1 MKRLVLCVSLLAF
14 LAVLANSETVVA
26 KTVVVSQLGA
36 TPAEVHAAQ
45 ELRDHL
51 AKITGVD
58 VPLRTGAVDA
68 PRNAIVVGQGLV
80 ARKLFAGVQW
90 GKLGEEQTLIRS
102 KRDVL
107 LVAGGQPRGTL
118 YAVYRLLQVKCGVR
132 WWTPWATTIPKNPKL
147 AFGAMDWTETPAFEY
162 RDPYWFHSFDADWA
176 ARNFDNGFNTRVD
189 AARGGKVLYQGFV
202 HTYYGLAPPDK
213 LFGVHPEWFSLIN
226 GRRTTQ
232 DAQLCTTNPQL
243 RDYIVE
249 QVRAQLKANPKAR
262 IVSVSQNDCFN
273 PCQCPTC
280 RALAAQEGSDSALVL
295 DLANYVGEKIEK
307 EFPNVAVDTLAY
319 QWSRHPTKTMRP
331 RKNVIVRLCSIECN
345 FAFPL
350 GAPQNASFGD
360 DIRGWSKLTNRLY
373 IWDYCTN
380 FANYMQPHPD
390 YFTLGPTIQWFSQN
404 GVKGVFEEGDY
415 SSNGGDMAELKAWL
429 IAQMLWDPKQD
440 PDKLVDEFL
449 AGYYGP
455 KAAPIIKDYLSLM
468 AKAAQSVHLSFALGT
483 QTPFLRYEVMKQAQ
497 FQWAE
502 AWATADTP
510 NPSPY
515 GFRILQGMMSPNY
528 VFLRRWREFRSLEPD
543 PSSWFGFETRSRLAD
558 SWLECVTQ
566 RAGLPRQT
574 QVPDGWSP
582 ITAVSEGGTTPRAF
596 IASLG
601 PEPALP
607 VFHPLP
613 PRGINPV
620 PPAGLPEG
628 IDFQDDLASLW
639 QAPDNSELRADPL
652 ASDGIACWMPG
663 SHHEWAFQVS
673 LSKKPVTGRYKVYVI
688 VRLDH
693 DAPDASA
700 AFSAG
705 VYDNLA
711 KKDLTTMVFQLNQV
725 AASYKAYELGT
736 FDVKPELTVWVAP
749 PSNPKVKAVWV
760 DRVYLVKE
768 Q

>member
-1 MKRLVLCVSLLAF
+1 MMCLVAALGVHAY
-14 LAVLANSETVVA
+14 AETIVA

-58 VPLRTGAVDA
+58 ISLRTGAAEA
-68 PRNAIVVGQGLV
+68 PRNAIVVGQGLA
-80 ARKLFAGVQW
+80 ARKLFPEVQW
-90 GKLGEEQTLIRS
+90 DRLGEEQTLI
-102 KRDVL
+102 KTKGNVL

-147 AFGAMDWTETPAFEY
+147 AFGPLNWTETPAFEY

-202 HTYYGLAPPDK
+202 HTYYGLVQPDK
-213 LFGVHPEWFSLIN
+213 LFAIHPEWFSLIN
-226 GRRTTQ
+226 GKRTTQ

-243 RDYIVE
+243 RDYVVE
-249 QVRAQLKANPKAR
+249 QVRAQLRANPRAR
-262 IVSVSQNDCFN
+262 IASVSQNDCFN
-273 PCQCPTC
+273 PCQCPNC
-280 RALAAQEGSDSALVL
+280 RALATQEGSDSALVL
-295 DLANYVGEKIEK
+295 DLANYVGERIEK
-307 EFPNVAVDTLAY
+307 EFPNVAIDTLAY

-331 RKNVIVRLCSIECN
+331 RPNVIVRLCSIECN

-390 YFTLGPTIQWFSQN
+390 YFTLGPTIRWFSEN

-415 SSNGGDMAELKAWL
+415 NSNGGDMAELKAWL

-440 PDKLVDEFL
+440 PDKLIDEFL
-449 AGYYGP
+449 SGYFGSS
-455 KAAPIIKDYLSLM
+455 AAPFIKQYLQLM
-468 AKAAQSVHLSFALGT
+468 AKEAQSVHLSFALGT
-483 QTPFLRYEVMKQAQ
+483 RTPFLRYEVMKQADALWGKAWDARGRAGAD
-497 FQWAE
+497 FE
-502 AWATADTP
+502 A
-510 NPSPY
+510 NVFRSRLGPY
-515 GFRILQGMMSPNY
+515 Y
-528 VFLRRWREFRSLEPD
+528 VILRRWPEFRRASLASGDTWQWPQ
-543 PSSWFGFETRSRLAD
+543 TRMELAD
-558 SWLECVTQ
+558 LWRT
-566 RAGLPRQT
+566 RQYFN
-574 QVPDGWSP
+574 PDRYSS
-582 ITAVSEGGTTPRAF
+582 ITAVNEGGTTPEDFLAG
-596 IASLG
+596 LG
-601 PEPALP
+601 PEPPLP

-613 PRGINPV
+613 PRGTNPA
-620 PPAGLPEG
+620 PPPGLMEG

-639 QAPDNSELRADPL
+639 EAPDNSELRGDPL

-673 LSKKPVTGRYKVYVI
+673 LSKKPVTGRYKVYVV

-693 DAPDASA
+693 DAPDSSG

-711 KKDLTTMVFQLNQV
+711 KKDLMMMSYRLNEV
-725 AASYKAYELGT
+725 APGYKAYELGT
-736 FDVKPELTVWVAP
+736 FDVKPEMTVWVAP

-768 Q
+768 RWAR